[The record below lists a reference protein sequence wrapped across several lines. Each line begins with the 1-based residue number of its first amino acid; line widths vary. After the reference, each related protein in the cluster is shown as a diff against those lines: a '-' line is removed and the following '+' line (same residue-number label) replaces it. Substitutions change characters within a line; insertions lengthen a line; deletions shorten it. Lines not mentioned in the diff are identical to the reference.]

1 MPDCSQVTKLRT
13 SQRRP
18 ALSKRCSASRFSD
31 IPSSRNVSGALRR
44 VQYSAGNAKGRGFS
58 ARW

>member
-1 MPDCSQVTKLRT
+1 VTKLRT